1 MTTADSAIAIDAT
14 IVRDE
19 HKGGWTYVPLPGSK
33 EALGTGKAVRVAG
46 TVDDIPVQATLLPMG
61 GGTHMLPL
69 KQAIVR
75 ALGKGSGE
83 QVAVRLAP
91 HAEGTR

>member
-1 MTTADSAIAIDAT
+1 MTADDTIGIEAT
-14 IVRDE
+14 IVRDG

-33 EALGTGKAVRVAG
+33 EAFGTGKAVRVEG
-46 TVDDIPVQATLLPMG
+46 TVDDVRIQATLLPLG

-75 ALGKGSGE
+75 ALGKSDGE
-83 QVAVRLAP
+83 RVAVRLAP
-91 HAEGTR
+91 LPEDAR